1 MSEKLTTDRTIICNV
16 PTVDGPP
23 DSLAALILRLNPH
36 LYTPHQ
42 PHPTPEEAM
51 QHITAV
57 DQALDLVNRMLRVDS
72 TSRLTAAAA
81 LRHPFLAFM
90 AGDDDGPDEL
100 LDVTEGKCGYLH
112 TMTAEGQREYSYPHR
127 SRRLIGHLV
136 SGLKFASVTEEA
148 DDEANE
154 QIKPPSAGNPRTCDS
169 ARVYHRLAT
178 PCAPSTNTGSSG
190 RA

>member
-1 MSEKLTTDRTIICNV
+1 MPAVES
-16 PTVDGPP
+16 PP

-42 PHPTPEEAM
+42 LHPTPEDAM

-81 LRHPFLAFM
+81 LRHPFLASD

-100 LDVTEGKCGYLH
+100 LEVTEGKCGYLH
-112 TMTAEGQREYSYPHR
+112 TLTAEGQRESAIA
-127 SRRLIGHLV
+127 RRQLTGRPGELRRHERGHALRP
-136 SGLKFASVTEEA
+136 G
-148 DDEANE
+148 
-154 QIKPPSAGNPRTCDS
+154 PPPD
-169 ARVYHRLAT
+169 ARQQ
-178 PCAPSTNTGSSG
+178 
-190 RA
+190 